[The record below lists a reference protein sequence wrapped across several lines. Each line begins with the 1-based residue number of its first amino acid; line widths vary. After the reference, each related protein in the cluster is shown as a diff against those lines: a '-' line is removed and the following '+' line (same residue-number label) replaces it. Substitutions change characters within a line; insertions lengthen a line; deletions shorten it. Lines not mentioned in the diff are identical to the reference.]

1 MTAFLE
7 LDDVKLHCSIELED
21 TSQDTYLTGLITAA
35 KGAVQARTG
44 RWIDPADKPEGTTA
58 ADFTAYEL
66 GMAQHA
72 ARLLIAGWYLNREAQ
87 MAAGA
92 AAELPMGVKFL
103 LEPLRDFSGRG

>member
-1 MTAFLE
+1 MTVFLE
-7 LDDVKLHCSIELED
+7 LDDVKVHCSIELGD
-21 TSQDTYLTGLITAA
+21 TSQDTYLGGLIAAA

-44 RWIDPADKPEGTTA
+44 RWIDPADKPAGSTA
-58 ADFTAYEL
+58 ADFSTDEL
-66 GMAQHA
+66 EMARHA
-72 ARLLIAGWYLNREAQ
+72 ARLLIAGWYLNRESQ